1 MHELMKFLMRVN
13 QKVRLLAGKVG
24 KAVIE
29 QFRKSV
35 PYWVRQR
42 RIAYMLY
49 KGIKRDNI
57 YIKASA
63 LTFYS
68 ILSVI
73 PIVALAFG
81 IAKGFGL
88 HDELRAQIIM
98 QFHNQEQVMN
108 WILDFANKTLEQTS
122 GGWLAGIGVAFL
134 FSTVGQLLRYVE
146 STFNSIWRVD
156 ETRVWYRQI
165 TDYLAVII
173 MVPTLFVASSSVTV
187 LATTRLN
194 DILSQSDMLEGLK
207 PVVSF
212 LVQLIP
218 FILLCAVS
226 TMAFLAMPN
235 TRVKVRSALFS
246 GLLTGIA
253 LQVLQIVYVES
264 QMGITKLGTLY
275 GSFAAIPLLMVW
287 IQMSWVVVLI
297 GAQLSY
303 YLQNITRYE
312 FEFEVQTV
320 SPKQKKRLSLL
331 VMHSLIEEFVKGLKP
346 RAPEEISL
354 ELSLPARTVHDCLDL
369 LHEASLVTEVWSDE
383 EERYVYQPATDVNR
397 MTLSFVLDQIE
408 SSGSIHKIVINN
420 ADYRKIDTAL
430 TKFENLTASSE
441 INVLL
446 RDI

>member
-13 QKVRLLAGKVG
+13 QKVRLLAGNVG

-246 GLLTGIA
+246 GLLTVIA
-253 LQVLQIVYVES
+253 LQVLQLVYVES
-264 QMGITKLGTLY
+264 QMG
-275 GSFAAIPLLMVW
+275 
-287 IQMSWVVVLI
+287 
-297 GAQLSY
+297 
-303 YLQNITRYE
+303 
-312 FEFEVQTV
+312 
-320 SPKQKKRLSLL
+320 
-331 VMHSLIEEFVKGLKP
+331 
-346 RAPEEISL
+346 
-354 ELSLPARTVHDCLDL
+354 
-369 LHEASLVTEVWSDE
+369 
-383 EERYVYQPATDVNR
+383 
-397 MTLSFVLDQIE
+397 
-408 SSGSIHKIVINN
+408 
-420 ADYRKIDTAL
+420 L
-430 TKFENLTASSE
+430 T
-441 INVLL
+441 
-446 RDI
+446 

>member
-1 MHELMKFLMRVN
+1 MRPFSEISHSIANRAGHGRRAVAE
-13 QKVRLLAGKVG
+13 RLK
-24 KAVIE
+24 
-29 QFRKSV
+29 KSV
-35 PYWVRQR
+35 PFWIRQR
-42 RIAYMLY
+42 RIIYLLY

-63 LTFYS
+63 LTFFT

-73 PIVALAFG
+73 PMVALAFG

-108 WILDFANKTLEQTS
+108 WILDFANTTLEQTS

-146 STFNSIWRVD
+146 NTFNSIWKVD
-156 ETRVWYRQI
+156 ETRVWYRQV

-173 MVPTLFVASSSVTV
+173 MVPALFIASSSATV

-194 DILSQSDMLEGLK
+194 EILSQSDMLEGLK

-218 FILLCAVS
+218 FILLCTLA
-226 TMAFLAMPN
+226 TAAFLAMPN
-235 TRVKVRSALFS
+235 TRVKFRTALFA
-246 GLLTGIA
+246 GLVAGIA
-253 LQVLQIVYVES
+253 LQVLQILYVES
-264 QMGITKLGTLY
+264 QMGLTRLGTLY

-287 IQMSWVVVLI
+287 IQMSWVVLLM

-312 FEFEVQTV
+312 FEFDVQTV
-320 SPKQKKRLSLL
+320 SPRQKKRLSLL
-331 VMHSLIEEFVKGLKP
+331 VMHSLIVDFVKGIKP
-346 RAPEEISL
+346 RSPEEISL
-354 ELSLPARTVHDCLDL
+354 ELSLPVRTVHECLDL
-369 LHEASLVTEVWSDE
+369 LHQASMVTEVWNE
-383 EERYVYQPATDVNR
+383 EQEKYVYQPATDINR
-397 MTLSFVLDQIE
+397 MTLSFVLEKLE
-408 SSGSIHKIVINN
+408 SSGSQHKIVINN
-420 ADYRKIDTAL
+420 SDYRKIDTAL
-430 TKFENLTASSE
+430 TRFENLVASSE
-441 INVLL
+441 ENILI
-446 RDI
+446 RDL

>member
-1 MHELMKFLMRVN
+1 MRSMSTIRQSIKERAARN
-13 QKVRLLAGKVG
+13 RKVFAERLK
-24 KAVIE
+24 
-29 QFRKSV
+29 RSV
-35 PYWVRQR
+35 PFWIRQK
-42 RIAYMLY
+42 RIFYLLY
-49 KGIKRDNI
+49 KGINRDNI

-63 LTFYS
+63 LTFFT

-73 PIVALAFG
+73 PMVALAFG

-88 HDELRAQIIM
+88 HDELRGQIIM

-108 WILDFANKTLEQTS
+108 WILDFANNTLEQTS

-146 STFNSIWRVD
+146 NTFNSIWKVS
-156 ETRVWYRQI
+156 ETRVWYRQV

-173 MVPTLFVASSSVTV
+173 LVPALFIASSSATV

-194 DILSQSDMLEGLK
+194 ELLSSSDMLEGIK

-212 LVQLIP
+212 LVKLIP
-218 FILLCAVS
+218 FILLCTLS
-226 TMAFLAMPN
+226 TAAFLAMPN
-235 TRVKVRSALFS
+235 TRVKFRTALLA
-246 GLLTGIA
+246 GLVAGIA

-264 QMGITKLGTLY
+264 QMGLTRLGALY

-287 IQMSWVVVLI
+287 IQMSWVILLM

-312 FEFEVQTV
+312 FEFDVQTV
-320 SPKQKKRLSLL
+320 SPRQKKRLSLL
-331 VMHSLIEEFVKGLKP
+331 VMHSLIDDFVKGVKP

-354 ELSLPARTVHDCLDL
+354 ELSLPVRTVHDCLDIL
-369 LHEASLVTEVWSDE
+369 NESSMVTEVWNE
-383 EERYVYQPATDVNR
+383 ELEKYVYQPATDINR
-397 MTLSFVLDQIE
+397 MTLSFVLEQLD
-408 SSGSIHKIVINN
+408 SSGSQHKVVINN
-420 ADYRKIDTAL
+420 SDYRKIDAAL
-430 TKFENLTASSE
+430 TKFETLIATSE
-441 INVLL
+441 TNVLL

>member
-1 MHELMKFLMRVN
+1 MKPISEIGYSFIQSVVQSRRALTDR
-13 QKVRLLAGKVG
+13 
-24 KAVIE
+24 
-29 QFRKSV
+29 FRKSV
-35 PYWVRQR
+35 PFWVRQR
-42 RIAYMLY
+42 RIIYLLY

-63 LTFYS
+63 LTFFT

-73 PIVALAFG
+73 PMVALAFG

-108 WILDFANKTLEQTS
+108 WILDFANNTLEQTS

-146 STFNSIWRVD
+146 NTFNSIWKVE
-156 ETRVWYRQI
+156 ETRVWYRQV

-173 MVPTLFVASSSVTV
+173 LVPALFIASSSATV

-194 DILSQSDMLEGLK
+194 EILSQSDMLEGLK

-218 FILLCAVS
+218 FILLFTLS
-226 TMAFLAMPN
+226 TSAFLAMPN
-235 TRVKVRSALFS
+235 TRVKFRSALVA
-246 GLLTGIA
+246 GLTAGIA
-253 LQVLQIVYVES
+253 LQLLQILYVET
-264 QMGITKLGTLY
+264 QMGITRLGALY
-275 GSFAAIPLLMVW
+275 GSFAAVPLLMVW
-287 IQMSWVVVLI
+287 IQMSWVVLLM

-312 FEFEVQTV
+312 FEFDVQTV
-320 SPKQKKRLSLL
+320 SPRQKKRLSLL
-331 VMHSLIEEFVKGLKP
+331 VMHSLIDDFVRGAKP

-354 ELSLPARTVHDCLDL
+354 ELSLPVRTIHECLDL
-369 LHEASLVTEVWSDE
+369 LQVASLVTEIWNE
-383 EERYVYQPATDVNR
+383 EQERYVYQPGTDINK
-397 MTLSFVLDQIE
+397 MTLSFVLEKIE
-408 SSGSIHKIVINN
+408 SSGSLHKIVINN
-420 ADYRKIDTAL
+420 SDYRKIDAAL
-430 TKFENLTASSE
+430 TKFEDMVAKSE
-441 INVLL
+441 ENVLL
-446 RDI
+446 RNI

>member
-13 QKVRLLAGKVG
+13 QKVRLLAGNVG

-331 VMHSLIEEFVKGLKP
+331 VMHSLIEDFVKGLKP